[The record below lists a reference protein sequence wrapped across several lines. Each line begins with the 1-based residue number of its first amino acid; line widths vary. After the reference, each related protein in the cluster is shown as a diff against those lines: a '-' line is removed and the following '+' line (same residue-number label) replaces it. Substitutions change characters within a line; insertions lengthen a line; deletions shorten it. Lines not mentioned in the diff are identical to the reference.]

1 MNRFASI
8 ATTAALAGSLIGA
21 TAAANASSLFY
32 LVPIS
37 DLTQTYAP
45 GAIVSFAAVVDLNN
59 GNFASF
65 SVPAAIGFTTTEFR
79 RDAGTGAGT
88 RPKVVQPTQDNP
100 NNPGTPFFGASAQ
113 SFNTT
118 LSKINGNTVF
128 TFQNTVGHISDT
140 DQNGVTLAVPAQSYT
155 LGTFNFPIANTN
167 TTGSATVYLP
177 TPFGFSSSAN
187 SSDGAYVVGTG
198 VLNSILGKDPTGN
211 AISEAITFPSTT
223 GNGVGSAGNALGKF
237 SALTFKVTSNSVP
250 NTPAPSSLL
259 VVAMGAIPAVGLL
272 RRRAAK

>member
-8 ATTAALAGSLIGA
+8 ATAAALAGSLIGA
-21 TAAANASSLFY
+21 ATTAQAASTIY

-37 DLTQTYAP
+37 DLNTTYAP
-45 GAIVSFAAVVDLNN
+45 GAIVSFAAVADINRSD
-59 GNFASF
+59 FASL
-65 SVPAAIGFTTTEFR
+65 SIPTATAFTTAEFR

-100 NNPGTPFFGASAQ
+100 NNPGNPFFSQSAQ
-113 SFNTT
+113 SFTT
-118 LSKINGNTVF
+118 TTSKVNGNTIF
-128 TFQNTVGHISDT
+128 TFQNTVGHVADT
-140 DQNGVTLAVPAQSYT
+140 DATGATVSFPAGSYT

-177 TPFGFSSSAN
+177 TPFGYSNSAN
-187 SSDGAYVVGTG
+187 SADGAYVTGTG
-198 VLNSILGKDPTGN
+198 PLNTILGKDAAGN
-211 AISEAITFPSTT
+211 AISEPITFPNT
-223 GNGVGSAGNALGKF
+223 GGKF
-237 SALTFKVTSNSVP
+237 SSLTFKVSGATGGGGA
-250 NTPAPSSLL
+250 TPAPSSLL